1 MKIKK
6 GLKYVCVKKIK
17 LDEVFIFKKGF
28 IYTSRI
34 KGQLIDNHNCD
45 RYIVSHHIKHFI
57 ELK

>member
-34 KGQLIDNHNCD
+34 KGQLIDWQHSD
-45 RYIVSHHIKHFI
+45 RYIVPHHIKHFV